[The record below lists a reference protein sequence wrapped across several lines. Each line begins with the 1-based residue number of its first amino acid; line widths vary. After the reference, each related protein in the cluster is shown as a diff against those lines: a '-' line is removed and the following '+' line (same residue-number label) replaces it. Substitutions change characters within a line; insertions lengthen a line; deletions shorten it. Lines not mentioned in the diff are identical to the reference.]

1 MTSETIEKHLE
12 DLEGTFSDVDL
23 NEDIKSFGQPA

>member
-1 MTSETIEKHLE
+1 MEFLKDLE